1 MYNKGTCKAVVLLI
15 KPIGFFLTFL
25 LPSMSLDLEVPSKG
39 PTTVNALSLRVLHVA
54 TCMPLPSTAL
64 YEFFIQT
71 PTI

>member
-1 MYNKGTCKAVVLLI
+1 
-15 KPIGFFLTFL
+15 
-25 LPSMSLDLEVPSKG
+25 MSLDLKVPSKG